1 MKIKSLEGKFIRQ
14 NRYGVAKIWFV
25 RNIYKNDYQL
35 IIDYMQI
42 TPTQSG
48 SDKLFS
54 SSYEMSYVEFQRQGI
69 AEKFT
74 ENRFDMDFSQE
85 ESMRDFIRTLM
96 HT

>member
-14 NRYGVAKIWFV
+14 NKYGVAKIWFV
-25 RNIYKNDYQL
+25 TNIYKNDYQL

-42 TPTQSG
+42 TPTQKG
-48 SDKLFS
+48 SSVFS

-85 ESMRDFIRTLM
+85 ESMKDFIRALM